1 MDFMKEDFLEILKKY
16 LVILVIGQI
25 LGLMFLI
32 FTTRDVV
39 IWFIVGLF
47 LAILWPIILGL
58 LFSKYLAKTK

>member
-1 MDFMKEDFLEILKKY
+1 MKEDFLEILKKY